1 MWMEIWTAKTLGIPD
16 RGEFPEQL
24 TVYIINGIIAQWLE
38 RTPGSVMLQVQVLLI
53 PSVEIYQW
61 LKENHFV

>member
-38 RTPGSVMLQVQVLLI
+38 RTPGKRDVAGSSPADSAMR
-53 PSVEIYQW
+53 
-61 LKENHFV
+61 